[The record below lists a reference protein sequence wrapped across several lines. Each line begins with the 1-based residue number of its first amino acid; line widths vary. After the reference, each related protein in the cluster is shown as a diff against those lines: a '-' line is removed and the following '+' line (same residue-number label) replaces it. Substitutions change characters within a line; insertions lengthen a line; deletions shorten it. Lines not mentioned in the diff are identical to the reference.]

1 MMRSFQAR
9 SFHFIVRSFQSFS
22 VKLDVK
28 GAFFGF
34 LTYRTIDAL
43 VSAHGPH
50 GMHFQHSGAKIKVF
64 EQSID
69 MIKFWLFYSV
79 IAQKCSIFLCVHFL
93 LANIYEQEI
102 LSCYEPL
109 VQLLN

>member
-79 IAQKCSIFLCVHFL
+79 IL